1 MPCVLCQVRR
11 PRRAC
16 PGVGGDICSLCC
28 GTEREQTVNCPL
40 DCPYLREAR
49 SHEKPVPL
57 NAKDLPNADIPV
69 DEPFLQRNEILL
81 AALMHAVAEAGLATA
96 GAVDSDVREAL
107 ESLVRTYRTR
117 ESGLYYETRPS
128 NLIAAAVLDLIH
140 KSIEDFRQALAK
152 RSGMETLRDTD
163 ILGVLVFLENV
174 EYQMDNGRKRGR
186 AFLDMLREQSAA
198 LAPSTDAPGSS
209 LVLP

>member
-1 MPCVLCQVRR
+1 MPCILCQLRR

-16 PGVGGDICSLCC
+16 PGVGGDICSQCC
-28 GTEREQTVNCPL
+28 GAGREQTVSCPL

-49 SHEKPVPL
+49 SHEKPAPVDP
-57 NAKDLPNADIPV
+57 KDIPNRDIEV
-69 DEPFLQRNEILL
+69 GESFLQKNEVLL
-81 AALMHAVAEAGLATA
+81 AALIQAVAGAGLGTA

-107 ESLVRTYRTR
+107 DSLVRTYRTR

-128 NLIAAAVLDLIH
+128 NLIAAAVQERIRN
-140 KSIEDFRQALAK
+140 SIEDFRKALAE

-163 ILGVLVFLENV
+163 ILGVLVFLESV
-174 EYQMDNGRKRGR
+174 EYQLDNGRKRGR

-198 LAPSTDAPGSS
+198 VAPDAPAAGSS
-209 LVLP
+209 VLLS

>member
-1 MPCVLCQVRR
+1 MPCVLCQLRR

-49 SHEKPVPL
+49 SHEKPSPIDP
-57 NAKDLPNADIPV
+57 KELPNHDIAV

-81 AALMHAVAEAGLATA
+81 AALMHAVAEAGLGTA

-107 ESLVRTYRTR
+107 DSLVRTYRTR

-128 NLIAAAVLDLIH
+128 NLIAAAVLERIQN
-140 KSIEDFRQALAK
+140 SIEEFRQALAK

-174 EYQMDNGRKRGR
+174 EYQIDNGRKRGR
-186 AFLDMLREQSAA
+186 AFLDMLREQSS
-198 LAPSTDAPGSS
+198 APATDAPGSS